1 MGGNVTMKAT
11 SVALV
16 VVTASALLVTQAR
29 AAEIR
34 VLSTPT
40 LKTTLDE
47 LGPKF
52 ERATGHKL
60 VTKFDAVAAL
70 KRQIEAGEMFD
81 VTILL
86 PVAID
91 DLIKQGKVVGR
102 TDISRSAVGVAVRAG
117 TSKPDVGSIDALK
130 CTL

>member
-1 MGGNVTMKAT
+1 MKAGSLAFVVAA
-11 SVALV
+11 SV
-16 VVTASALLVTQAR
+16 LLATQASS
-29 AAEIR
+29 AEIR

-60 VTKFDAVAAL
+60 VMKFDAVAVL
-70 KRQIEAGEMFD
+70 KRQIEAGEAFE

-91 DLIKQGKVVGR
+91 DLIKQGKVIGR
-102 TDISRSAVGVAVRAG
+102 TDILDPASGRGESGGLEAG
-117 TSKPDVGSIDALK
+117 
-130 CTL
+130 C